1 MTIDKIITLTLAVA
15 SFILT
20 VAIPTIIVVRK
31 KYKDL
36 KEAKNAAERAAIISD
51 ILNNAQNFVV
61 SAEELYKDVNNVLKA
76 NGFSC
81 GKLKK
86 DKVMTDIKQLCLAK
100 GIAFDAD
107 FWSEKVEEIVAVTKS
122 VNANK

>member
-61 SAEELYKDVNNVLKA
+61 SAEELYKDVN
-76 NGFSC
+76 GFSC

-100 GIAFDAD
+100 GIAFNAD